1 MQKARDY
8 VEYLNVDP
16 EKFTPALEK
25 MAKGLQKIDPLTGK
39 ITEGFKKAH
48 NALKEWANVTFD
60 KVAQKIQKLKK
71 AVEGG
76 FLRKE
81 SLEAEYQ
88 KVSSQVKT
96 QIIKELEPL
105 KKSLSE
111 SQYHSVLA
119 SEFASKME
127 EIGGEA
133 FVKGMR
139 QEFGIMTGESMGAII
154 ERTAD
159 RTVRAFTN
167 SYGSGQKV
175 LVNGREIQQGAQGF
189 NMQNFTQ
196 ALSPVV
202 SGIQQLA
209 TQKQQTTPSV
219 DYSSYIAS
227 IIAELKNTNV
237 SVQNVKVAVDNL
249 SSNFTTIGEAIKNS
263 SSSNG
268 GNTYNVEINQSGF
281 SIQRKSDADNVARLT
296 ESAIRQ
302 GLGNG
307 GL

>member
-60 KVAQKIQKLKK
+60 KVAQKIQRLRK

-76 FLRKE
+76 FIDKKA
-81 SLEAEYQ
+81 LENEFKDASEKLKIQIAAEYAPTKGQ
-88 KVSSQVKT
+88 YQSQ
-96 QIIKELEPL
+96 EA
-105 KKSLSE
+105 
-111 SQYHSVLA
+111 YRSVLA
-119 SEFASKME
+119 SEYISRLQDL
-127 EIGGEA
+127 GGET
-133 FVKGMR
+133 FVEMARKQFSNLSGNI
-139 QEFGIMTGESMGAII
+139 GSAIGAMV
-154 ERTAD
+154 ERAT
-159 RTVRAFTN
+159 RT
-167 SYGSGQKV
+167 SYSQQSQTV
-175 LVNGREIQQGAQGF
+175 LVDGKEIQQGSQGF

-196 ALSPVV
+196 ALTPVV

-209 TQKQQTTPSV
+209 TQKQQSTQFV

-227 IIAELKNTNV
+227 IITELKNTNV
-237 SVQNVKVAVDNL
+237 GVQNVKVAVDNMNSNMA
-249 SSNFTTIGEAIKNS
+249 SSFTVLGDSMRNS
-263 SSSNG
+263 SG
-268 GNTYNVEINQSGF
+268 GSTYNVEINQTGF
-281 SIQRKSDADNVARLT
+281 TIQQKSDADNVARLT
-296 ESAIRQ
+296 ASAIRQ